1 MAVLFSAVTVTS
13 DSDQA
18 EFLVAGVPKSYADL
32 EGWTAFESFMNEV
45 DTEQDIK
52 VHVAACLYGEG
63 EQFIAT
69 PEEVAYFTMRAAETD
84 DFFYSP
90 CVPDLITA
98 MGNEINAV
106 IIQTVLCGLL
116 GSGFSVSSV
125 IWEIEDWSI
134 VKQTGIYFLIISVI
148 MLPIAYFM
156 YWMEHS
162 VTGFLSYFG
171 IFILI
176 FAVIWIVQF
185 IIGKKNIKRMNE
197 KLSETRKTDSNN

>member
-1 MAVLFSAVTVTS
+1 
-13 DSDQA
+13 
-18 EFLVAGVPKSYADL
+18 
-32 EGWTAFESFMNEV
+32 MNLKKK
-45 DTEQDIK
+45 IF
-52 VHVAACLYGEG
+52 HRILIGFPIGISIGNLIMILISLRWANGY
-63 EQFIAT
+63 
-69 PEEVAYFTMRAAETD
+69 
-84 DFFYSP
+84 YSP

-116 GSGFSVSSV
+116 GIGFSASSV
-125 IWEIEDWSI
+125 IWEIEHWSI

-162 VTGFLSYFG
+162 VTGFVSYFG

-176 FAVIWIVQF
+176 FAVMWIIQF
-185 IIGKKNIKRMNE
+185 ITGKHNVKKINK
-197 KLSETRKTDSNN
+197 KLIESQRQS